1 MIVILYFVKKDI
13 LSNSNLDNFD
23 LVVFMLLNKLYI
35 NDSNYIS
42 FDIYNL
48 YYSLLYNYDFDKN
61 RRVLS
66 NIQNSIS
73 NLAKLGLI
81 NIIDNKSNCYVVD
94 SCNLFIDTKK
104 DNYITITDGE
114 LHSIFNCKEYKL
126 FRYFLNIISTI
137 NNKTKVG
144 FTAID
149 KLADISFIT
158 KPTAIKYNSLL
169 EDMKL
174 IYIARSDLIQEYD
187 GSIKRSSNTYGRYI
201 DKDKVIKNFVKYNNA
216 VASYNDEGK
225 YIDNVAINRRSIK
238 AKYNHFVNGKFKG
251 NVDELHDDCVRYNN
265 SLSDADINSG
275 MSRLDLSIF

>member
-1 MIVILYFVKKDI
+1 M
-13 LSNSNLDNFD
+13 LSNSDIVNFD
-23 LVVFMLLNKLYI
+23 LVIFMLLNKLYI
-35 NDSNYIS
+35 NDCNYIS

-48 YYSLLYNYDFDKN
+48 YYNLFSNYDFDKN

-73 NLAKLGLI
+73 NLVKLGLI
-81 NIIDNKSNCYVVD
+81 NIIDNKSNCYVID
-94 SCNLFIDTKK
+94 SSDLFIDTKK
-104 DNYITITDGE
+104 DNYITITDAE
-114 LHSIFNCKEYKL
+114 LHSIFVDCKEYKL

-137 NNKTKVG
+137 NNTSKVG
-144 FTAID
+144 FTTID

-201 DKDKVIKNFVKYNNA
+201 DKDKVIKNFIKYNNA
-216 VASYNDEGK
+216 VASYNDDSK
-225 YIDNVAINRRSIK
+225 FIDDVAINRRSIK
-238 AKYNHFVNGKFKG
+238 AKYNHFVKGTFKG
-251 NVDELHDDCVRYNN
+251 NVNELHNDCVRYNN
-265 SLSDADINSG
+265 ILSDADINSG
-275 MSRLDLSIF
+275 MNRLDLSVF